1 MNYSEGRLKSL
12 DCHEMTAVSPSLC
25 TDAWPIGMRM
35 TKFSFL
41 FKCLT
46 LAALGV
52 ILVMSLRPSVSVGGV
67 QHMDKVLHLGAY
79 AVLSGL
85 ARLGWPKL
93 WGGLIFI
100 GLAVFG
106 IGIEIA
112 QHTMNLG
119 RTGSLADIAANLTG
133 AALPLIVFHFFW
145 TRHQR

>member
-1 MNYSEGRLKSL
+1 
-12 DCHEMTAVSPSLC
+12 
-25 TDAWPIGMRM
+25 M
-35 TKFSFL
+35 TKISLL

-46 LAALGV
+46 LTALAV
-52 ILVMSLRPSVSVGGV
+52 ILVMSLRPSVSVGGM

-79 AVLSGL
+79 VVLSGL

-93 WGGLIFI
+93 WGGLIFL

-106 IGIEIA
+106 VGIEIA

-119 RTGSLADIAANLTG
+119 RTGSVADIAANLTG

-145 TRHQR
+145 TRHHR